1 MGVPYKLQR
10 RRNPQKPDEPGQW
23 HAVPKTGKA
32 VDEKIMTRMATDDTT
47 MADFELS
54 SAAKLI
60 GKFIHNQTIQGK
72 RVRIPGLGSFRV
84 SFGSEGVDDITKF
97 NTNMIRNVKVVFVM
111 DSDLR
116 PARLHPERPVVR
128 ERGRGRRGR
137 TIRFV
142 GELQRGEG
150 PDLRRRFHSVRA
162 GW

>member
-97 NTNMIRNVKVVFVM
+97 NTNMIRNVKVP
-111 DSDLR
+111 S
-116 PARLHPERPVVR
+116 
-128 ERGRGRRGR
+128 
-137 TIRFV
+137 
-142 GELQRGEG
+142 
-150 PDLRRRFHSVRA
+150 
-162 GW
+162 

>member
-60 GKFIHNQTIQGK
+60 GKFIHKVMFDELIETLDLPEAELRQ
-72 RVRIPGLGSFRV
+72 FA
-84 SFGSEGVDDITKF
+84 DD
-97 NTNMIRNVKVVFVM
+97 V
-111 DSDLR
+111 L
-116 PARLHPERPVVR
+116 E
-128 ERGRGRRGR
+128 
-137 TIRFV
+137 RFV
-142 GELQRGEG
+142 NPYVKHFVTSIMLNSFPRLIVTTY
-150 PDLRRRFHSVRA
+150 PL
-162 GW
+162 